1 MVRAPIADSLAS
13 KQDSVGISQVEN
25 SGGGGMYILRIGD
38 RFAYSG
44 GLRDGIDH
52 RLRVHLRRAFL
63 RPVEQEFSR
72 IGTSDSRRR
81 VNLKVRARDRSG
93 DCPHPC
99 PDTACQIS
107 LTVDARFHHSV
118 ARTRLVGVLARRAR
132 LRRSSKAHALS
143 RFLSAA
149 SWFSRFCST
158 SDRIAPRPCAVQL
171 WHTCCRTSP

>member
-1 MVRAPIADSLAS
+1 
-13 KQDSVGISQVEN
+13 
-25 SGGGGMYILRIGD
+25 MYILRIGD

-99 PDTACQIS
+99 PDTAYQFS

-118 ARTRLVGVLARRAR
+118 RAFEACSR
-132 LRRSSKAHALS
+132 GALMQ
-143 RFLSAA
+143 
-149 SWFSRFCST
+149 T
-158 SDRIAPRPCAVQL
+158 NISDACEACEGPGA
-171 WHTCCRTSP
+171 CC